1 MANNLTDEQLMSE
14 LDNLSILPSL
24 VNVEDSEFGN
34 TLDSLWD
41 VLNSEDDDIKLR
53 DYALKVIN
61 FYGNNKC
68 DILYITDWGPGE
80 SYELFEHVLDSLEE
94 YRQEHPIGLESDE
107 DDEYYEEEEDEDDDE
122 DWEDEDLNLK
132 LQMAK
137 LDSKELNSPTLE
149 NAVGISAKTNN
160 SNISTENAFIL
171 GIIN

>member
-1 MANNLTDEQLMSE
+1 L
-14 LDNLSILPSL
+14 
-24 VNVEDSEFGN
+24 
-34 TLDSLWD
+34 
-41 VLNSEDDDIKLR
+41 
-53 DYALKVIN
+53 
-61 FYGNNKC
+61 
-68 DILYITDWGPGE
+68 E
-80 SYELFEHVLDSLEE
+80 SY
-94 YRQEHPIGLESDE
+94 E